1 MNTKISLVF
10 SIISIVAVVLLIAA
24 GPIIATHQVSAWG
37 GCDSGGCGDGAYY
50 YGGGGYFYSWSGGYY
65 YGGGGW

>member
-1 MNTKISLVF
+1 
-10 SIISIVAVVLLIAA
+10 LLIAT
-24 GPIIATHQVSAWG
+24 GPILATHQVWAWG
-37 GCDSGGCGDGAYY
+37 GCDYDGCGDGGYY